1 MSMKRFIL
9 ILVVSAT
16 AFSAAFP
23 AGGGAFSGV
32 ADVKLHGYVG
42 RRIDQCIEQRVM
54 GQNADELIAPF
65 RAQQE
70 TQGRWASEFW
80 GKWVQGAMSAY
91 RYNHDPALLAKIRD
105 AQEKLRACQLPGGF
119 IGDYT
124 PEKETTG
131 WDIWGRKYTLLGL
144 VKWYR
149 LTGDKAALKA
159 ACRLLDYTLTQVG
172 PHGKP
177 IYECGYYKGMPPM
190 SILEPVV
197 YMYEE
202 TKNERYLDFAKY
214 IAEASESADGPQ
226 LIRKADVPVAFRF
239 PLQPGDTWWSIE
251 NGQKGYEMMSCYV
264 GLLELYKVTG
274 KTAYMQAAE
283 KTWQHIA
290 EEEINVAG
298 GACSLECW
306 YEGRKLQTH
315 PALHTMETCVTFT
328 WMQFCE
334 RLLEMTGNPKYA
346 DQIELTMY
354 NALMAAMKWDGSQI
368 VKYVPL
374 EGFRREGEH
383 QCDVRINC
391 CNANGPRAFAMI
403 PRVAYRTPSDTHL
416 DINLFI
422 PSEATIKLGKR
433 SIVFRQETS
442 YPEEGVVSI
451 RVTPDKPVQAD
462 IALRIPAWSKHT
474 EVAVNGEK
482 IEAKS
487 GTYCVISREWKAGD
501 EIRLT
506 LDMTARMITQDHQA
520 AIVRGPVVLARDTRF
535 RDGFVDECMIL
546 PNKDGVVELTRV
558 QSPEKMWMAFTMPV
572 VRGYYYDQAQD
583 RAVVHLCDFAS
594 AGNTWDESERYRTW
608 IPLLYIPQ

>member
-105 AQEKLRACQLPGGF
+105 AQQKLRACQLPGGF

-197 YMYEE
+197 FMYEE

-239 PLQPGDTWWSIE
+239 PLQPGDTWWSIG

-274 KTAYMQAAE
+274 ETAYMQAAE

-306 YEGRKLQTH
+306 YEGRRLQTH

-403 PRVAYRTPSDTHL
+403 PRVAYRTPSDTRL

-433 SIVFRQETS
+433 SIMLRQETS

-451 RVTPDKPVQAD
+451 RVNPDKPVQAD
-462 IALRIPAWSKHT
+462 IALRIPAWSKQA

-520 AIVRGPVVLARDTRF
+520 AIVRGPVVMARDTRF

-546 PNKDGVVELTRV
+546 PNKDGIVELTRV

>member
-91 RYNHDPALLAKIRD
+91 RYNRDPALLAKIRD
-105 AQEKLRACQLPGGF
+105 AQQKLRACQLPGGF

-197 YMYEE
+197 FMYQE

-214 IAEASESADGPQ
+214 IAEASESPNGPQ

-264 GLLELYKVTG
+264 GLLELYKMTG
-274 KTAYMQAAE
+274 ETAYMQAAE
-283 KTWQHIA
+283 KTWQHIV

-403 PRVAYRTPSDTHL
+403 PRVAYRTPSVARL

-433 SIVFRQETS
+433 NIVLRQETS

-451 RVTPDKPVQAD
+451 RVNPDKPVQAD

-474 EVAVNGEK
+474 DVAVNGEK

-506 LDMTARMITQDHQA
+506 LDMTARMVTQDHQA

-572 VRGYYYDQAQD
+572 VHGYYYDQAQD

>member
-23 AGGGAFSGV
+23 VGGGAFSGV

-91 RYNHDPALLAKIRD
+91 CYNRDPALLAKIRD
-105 AQEKLRACQLPGGF
+105 AQQKLRACQLPGGF

-172 PHGKP
+172 PQGKP

-197 YMYEE
+197 FMYEE

-274 KTAYMQAAE
+274 ETAYMQAAE
-283 KTWQHIA
+283 KTWQHIS

-403 PRVAYRTPSDTHL
+403 PRVAYRTPSVARL

-422 PSEATIKLGKR
+422 PSEATVKLGKR
-433 SIVFRQETS
+433 SIRLRQETS
-442 YPEEGVVSI
+442 YPEEGVVAIS
-451 RVTPDKPVQAD
+451 VMPDKPVQAD
-462 IALRIPAWSKHT
+462 IALRIPAWSKQA

-506 LDMTARMITQDHQA
+506 LDITARMVTQDHQA